1 MPKAGL
7 VVNLKPYDFG
17 LILCFILFI
26 FSVML
31 KSILIGNLGAD
42 AEVKSAN
49 GREFVTF
56 RVAHSW
62 NFTSQDGTTNSGT
75 IWVDCIGSNLKGVVE
90 YLKKGTQVYV
100 EGNVSL
106 RVYSSKVDRCMKAGL
121 TINVDTLQLI
131 GTKPDL
137 VPRQVINPDD
147 GTIHAV
153 TRKYMVTDMNGAVA
167 PDTYK
172 EMVDEH
178 GNLYSLDTLGFIQP
192 QSTNTAN

>member
-1 MPKAGL
+1 MPKAGDE
-7 VVNLKPYDFG
+7 VNLKPHDFG
-17 LILCFILFI
+17 YNLCFTLFI

-42 AEVKSAN
+42 AEVRSAN
-49 GREFVTF
+49 GREFVSF

-62 NFTSQDGTTNSGT
+62 NFTASDGTVNSGT
-75 IWVDCIGSNLKGVVE
+75 IWVDCIGNNLKGVLE

-106 RVYSSKVDRCMKAGL
+106 RVYSSKIDRCMKAGL

-131 GTKPDL
+131 GTKPDA

-153 TRKYMVTDMNGAVA
+153 SRKYMVTDMNGSV
-167 PDTYK
+167 PPNEYK